1 MRTILRGVATLATA
15 AAIAACSSG
24 GTATTGPAAPTAGGP
39 TQAAAVC
46 SDSTGATTVEATVAD
61 FAWSQPITAK
71 VGDVITWTNSDTA
84 AHKVATDDGS
94 CTMGANIAGGGGK
107 QSLVFNKAG
116 TYAFHCTLHPN
127 MKGTITIS

>member
-1 MRTILRGVATLATA
+1 MRSILRGTATLAIA
-15 AAIAACSSG
+15 AALAACSGG
-24 GTATTGPAAPTAGGP
+24 GTATTGPAATTAGGP
-39 TQAAAVC
+39 TQAAATC
-46 SDSTGATTVEATVAD
+46 SDSTAATTVDATVAD
-61 FAWSQPITAK
+61 FAWSQPIAAK
-71 VGDVITWTNSDTA
+71 VGDVITWTNNDTA

-127 MKGTITIS
+127 MKGTIIVK

>member
-15 AAIAACSSG
+15 AALAACSAG
-24 GTATTGPAAPTAGGP
+24 GTATTPPGGGS

-46 SDSTGATTVEATVAD
+46 NDSTATTTVEATVAD
-61 FAWSQPITAK
+61 FTWSQPINAK

-84 AHKVATDDGS
+84 AHGVVTDDGKCKMS
-94 CTMGANIAGGGGK
+94 QNIAGGGGK
-107 QSLVFNKAG
+107 QSLVFNVAG
-116 TYAFHCTLHPN
+116 TYPFTCTVHSN